1 MNDRLPYDPRFL
13 HLIYSALLMVQLV
26 LTVVVIYVT
35 QEDADVF
42 CSLAEPSNVIVPA
55 FALLLVVGGRL
66 QWNNGMREISNS
78 ENLLDKLELLTRIHV
93 WQWVLVQ
100 LATLLL
106 LAYTLVEGNY
116 YYFIFALVN
125 IIYFFTLRP
134 KLFTFSEG
142 I

>member
-42 CSLAEPSNVIVPA
+42 CSLSEYSNTLVPA
-55 FALLLVVGGRL
+55 VSLLLVVIGRM
-66 QWNNGMREISNS
+66 QWNSGMKEISNS
-78 ENLLDKLELLTRIHV
+78 DNLLDKLELLTKIHV

-106 LAYTLVEGNY
+106 LVFTLVEANY

>member
-1 MNDRLPYDPRFL
+1 
-13 HLIYSALLMVQLV
+13 
-26 LTVVVIYVT
+26 
-35 QEDADVF
+35 
-42 CSLAEPSNVIVPA
+42 LAEPSNVIVPA
-55 FALLLVVGGRL
+55 FALLLVVWGRL

>member
-42 CSLAEPSNVIVPA
+42 CSMTEPSNVIVPA